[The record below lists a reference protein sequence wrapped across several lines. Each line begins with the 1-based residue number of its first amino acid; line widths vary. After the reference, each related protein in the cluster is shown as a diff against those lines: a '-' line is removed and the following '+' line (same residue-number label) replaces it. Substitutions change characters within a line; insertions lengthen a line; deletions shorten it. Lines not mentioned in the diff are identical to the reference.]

1 MTTRYIQE
9 ELLSRLIHEDNT
21 RMCCPLSF
29 CGSME
34 HTTVQDCDHPHKLS
48 VIEPIHIHLLRNFQE
63 RIDGI
68 TYPFDRD
75 TRPIITI
82 LLNEV
87 KQAYFEGIPIDE
99 EQMHILLFRLKV
111 PTTRYWNVSYEE
123 RIDLVLNAYRKII
136 RRFMDPIVIEPNV
149 FDNSDGNSGIEED
162 DQEDLLDLDRAF
174 ENEPFLIPDDE
185 PMTPLELWVI
195 HISHKGEP
203 DAVMKQQECPICY
216 DVGCHIM
223 TNCAHAFCNCLMT
236 YIERKRKDQ
245 EVAGCPCC
253 RRIITELDVYVVT
266 HV

>member
-9 ELLSRLIHEDNT
+9 ELLSRLIYEDNT

-48 VIEPIHIHLLRNFQE
+48 VIEPIHIRLLQNFQE

-68 TYPFDRD
+68 TFPFDRD
-75 TRPIITI
+75 ARPIITI

-136 RRFMDPIVIEPNV
+136 RRFMDPVVIEPNV
-149 FDNSDGNSGIEED
+149 FYNSGGNSGNE
-162 DQEDLLDLDRAF
+162 EDLLDLDRAF

-185 PMTPLELWVI
+185 PMTHLELWEGLR
-195 HISHKGEP
+195 ISHKGEP
-203 DAVMKQQECPICY
+203 DAVMKQQVCPICY
-216 DVGCHIM
+216 DVRCHIM
-223 TNCAHAFCNCLMT
+223 TNCGHAFCINCLMT
-236 YIERKRKDQ
+236 YIERKRKDR
-245 EVAGCPCC
+245 EIAGCPCC
-253 RRIITELDVYVVT
+253 RQIMTDLDVYNDV
-266 HV
+266 